1 MLLRDNAVTE
11 GGRVPSVVRC
21 CVSRV
26 LTEVTEEDRFQA
38 KGIASSKAQESSGV
52 SSLEELQGGENGRTG
67 GQ

>member
-1 MLLRDNAVTE
+1 M
-11 GGRVPSVVRC
+11 PSVVRC

-38 KGIASSKAQESSGV
+38 KGIASSKALESSGV